1 MTGSPKDPIKRLP
14 VVLEI
19 CMPDASTNFVLR
31 ADVCVKEW
39 MKEIPSTEDVRPSR
53 CPNCEVAAAPPGQNL
68 NLHGHGTRERLVL
81 GPISFQA
88 FLAASP
94 ERVTV
99 QIRRYQCQV
108 CETTMTVLPRQVR
121 PHCLYLDLAVV
132 GALALWVHQPFGF
145 RVDSI
150 RAWISPQVT
159 DSSGWRQ
166 MRRWAR
172 GAHRLC
178 EVAQPTPRGPPD
190 EVAADL
196 VGQIAALGP
205 ERREWPV
212 WKRAVWQLSAGHHAG

>member
-1 MTGSPKDPIKRLP
+1 
-14 VVLEI
+14 
-19 CMPDASTNFVLR
+19 MPDASTCFVLR
-31 ADVCVKEW
+31 SDVCVKEW
-39 MKEIPSTEDVRPSR
+39 IEEMPSTEDVRPSR
-53 CPNCEVAAAPPGQNL
+53 CPDCEVAAAPPGQNL

-81 GPISFQA
+81 GPVSFQA

-94 ERVTV
+94 KRVTV

-132 GALALWVHQPFGF
+132 GALAMWVHQPFGF
-145 RVDSI
+145 QVDSI

-166 MRRWAR
+166 MRRWAA
-172 GAHRLC
+172 GAHRLPHL
-178 EVAQPTPRGPPD
+178 ERPAPRGPPD
-190 EVAADL
+190 EAAANL

-212 WKRAVWQLSAGHHAG
+212 WKRAVWQLSEGHHAG